1 VTSTHDARRTLFL
14 LALLTTPAAGQVNPS
29 GSWRTLHTQHFR
41 VHFRPSYR
49 GVAVEAA
56 AEAERAFRL
65 LSTEL
70 HPPRGVIDLT
80 LSDDIDTPNGFTT
93 TYPSNRFTILLTP
106 PVTDPGL
113 QTYDSWQRLVI
124 VHELTHVFHLD
135 RSRGIWKTLQSVFG
149 RAPGLFP
156 NQYQPSWVIEGL
168 ATYYESRFTAGGRA
182 AGSYHRQAVGADAAA
197 KQPRSPWDAL
207 LFTRWPDGLA
217 PYAYGSRFW
226 EYLSQNG
233 GGGDSV
239 IPRFSERT
247 AGQLIPFRVGRPLR
261 RAGAP
266 LDETWKRAIATAVP
280 GALVTS
286 STLVAGGLRS
296 QPTPRISSDGRSIA
310 YVCDD
315 GRGARRIRVSD
326 VSSGRVLRSHR
337 VNGQVSY
344 DWLGDTLIVA
354 QLDYVGRWTV
364 RSDLW
369 RWSPDGAW
377 QRLTRDGRLIEP
389 RAGGGVLAALHLGP
403 AVDAPAFAPQLT
415 RDALDA
421 PGATWGPSV
430 PSPDGRSVVAAR
442 HQNGHWALV
451 RWPTGTPPSL
461 EVLFESPSEVAD
473 PVWTSDGVLFV
484 TDAQAFPQIH
494 LWKPDQGVKQLTAE
508 PLGARTPA
516 LLPDGRILF
525 TTLGHNGWELRAV
538 APLGSAQPIAAV
550 SLPPPFDSAPHVAMR
565 ETGYSSWPSLRPH
578 FWIPLGFNA
587 AQAGRFVGAATAGTD
602 ALDRYTY
609 YAEGLVSASPLRA
622 QGWFVLLD
630 NALGNPTLD
639 LSASN
644 SWALVGIDST
654 GHVVSTEHRATALG
668 ATLATHRWRS
678 FLSLRVAA
686 EYEGRRYVS
695 SPDTSLAAICT
706 GCRTRD
712 IVGGSASVA
721 LGSVVA
727 APLAVSLQDGA
738 TASFL
743 YRRREEQGTARW
755 SNEFRARGGLYAR
768 LGPRLGF
775 AYPVLAVRLAAG
787 AINGT
792 IQDQFSVGGVSSG
805 LAQIGFG
812 QSIGSFRTFPVRGYD
827 GGAARGHRVAT
838 VSVEY
843 RMPLAL
849 PGRSIGHL
857 PFGSDKLALSVFSD
871 IGDAWDPGQGMGI
884 RLYRL
889 RSVGAELVADMT
901 VSYDLPLTLRFGV
914 AQPAAGHMRL
924 YGAFGADF

>member
-1 VTSTHDARRTLFL
+1 VITPHAARRTLFF
-14 LALLTTPAAGQVNPS
+14 LAVLATPAASQANPA
-29 GSWRTLHTQHFR
+29 GPWRTLHTEHFR

-49 GVAVEAA
+49 DVAVEAA

-106 PVTDPGL
+106 PVTDPAL

-135 RSRGIWKTLQSVFG
+135 RSRGIWRTLQSVFG

-182 AGSYHRQAVGADAAA
+182 EGGYHRQAVGADAGVG
-197 KQPRSPWDAL
+197 KPRSPWDAL
-207 LFTRWPDGLA
+207 LFSRWPDGLA

-233 GGGDSV
+233 GDSV
-239 IPRFSERT
+239 IPRFNERT

-261 RAGAP
+261 LAGVP
-266 LDETWKRAIATAVP
+266 LDESWKRAVATAVP
-280 GALVTS
+280 GKPVTT
-286 STLVAGGLRS
+286 STLIAGGLRS
-296 QPTPRISSDGRSIA
+296 QPMPRISSDNRSVA
-310 YVCDD
+310 YLYDD
-315 GRGARRIRVSD
+315 GRGARRLRVTD
-326 VSSGRVLRSHR
+326 VPSGRVLRSHR

-354 QLDYVGRWTV
+354 QLDYAGRWSV

-369 RWSPDGAW
+369 RWTPDGGW
-377 QRLTRDGRLIEP
+377 HRLTRDGRLIEP
-389 RAGGGVLAALHLGP
+389 RAGGAVLTALHLGP

-415 RDALDA
+415 RDAVVA

-430 PSPDGRSVVAAR
+430 PSPDGQTVVAAR

-451 RWPTGTPPSL
+451 RWPTGSPRSL
-461 EVLFESPSEVAD
+461 EVLFESSSEVAD
-473 PVWTSDGVLFV
+473 PVWIGEGVLFV
-484 TDAQAFPQIH
+484 TDAHEFPQIH
-494 LWKPDQGVKQLTAE
+494 LWKSGRGVTQLTAE

-516 LLPDGRILF
+516 MLPDGRILF

-538 APLGSAQPIAAV
+538 APLTSAQPLNAV
-550 SLPPPFDSAPHVAMR
+550 VLPPFDSAPHVAIR
-565 ETGYSSWPSLRPH
+565 ESGYSSWPSLRPH

-587 AQAGRFVGAATAGTD
+587 AQAGRFLGAATAGTD
-602 ALDRYTY
+602 ALGRYTY
-609 YAEGLVSASPLRA
+609 YAEGLLSASPLRA
-622 QGWFVLLD
+622 QGLFVLLD
-630 NALGNPTLD
+630 NAPGNPTLD

-644 SWALVGIDST
+644 AWSLVGIDST
-654 GHVVSTEHRATALG
+654 GHVVSTEHRNAALG
-668 ATLATHRWRS
+668 ATFVTHRWRS

-686 EYEGRRYVS
+686 EYEGRRFLS
-695 SPDTSLAAICT
+695 TPDTSLAAICT

-712 IVGGSASVA
+712 IVGGSASMA

-727 APLAVSLQDGA
+727 APLTVSLQDGA
-738 TASFL
+738 TISVL
-743 YRRREEQGTARW
+743 YRRREEQGTSRW

-775 AYPVLAVRLAAG
+775 AYPVLAIRLAAG
-787 AINGT
+787 AIDGT
-792 IQDQFSVGGVSSG
+792 IPDNFSIGGVSSG
-805 LAQIGFG
+805 TAQIGFG

-827 GGAARGHRVAT
+827 GGAARGHRAAT

-843 RMPLAL
+843 RLPLAMV
-849 PGRSIGHL
+849 GKSIGHL
-857 PFGSDKLALSVFSD
+857 PFGTDKLALSVFSD
-871 IGDAWDPGQGMGI
+871 MGDAWDRGEGI

-901 VSYDLPLTLRFGV
+901 VSYDLPLRLRFGV
-914 AQPAAGHMRL
+914 AQPAAGHSRF
-924 YGAFGADF
+924 YAAFGADF